1 MVHVLVNLI
10 LLGGMLTIVPIFDEN
25 ELSIRVTILSV
36 SHRVAF
42 KFETWFDL
50 FIMSKLC
57 RITTEAL
64 KDIQLL
70 TFVY

>member
-42 KFETWFDL
+42 KFET
-50 FIMSKLC
+50 
-57 RITTEAL
+57 
-64 KDIQLL
+64 
-70 TFVY
+70 